1 MSSDGSKKLINL
13 FNNERAK
20 SLDICHHNTIMID
33 DKAHVFVNNTGNGFI
48 IPEYI
53 GNKSDKFLLK
63 LIKLLTLIQKEK
75 LVIDINQ
82 DSIILSDINVW
93 WYWSLGEFIH
103 RLCYSAKQAQH
114 K

>member
-82 DSIILSDINVW
+82 DSIILSDINV
-93 WYWSLGEFIH
+93 
-103 RLCYSAKQAQH
+103 
-114 K
+114 